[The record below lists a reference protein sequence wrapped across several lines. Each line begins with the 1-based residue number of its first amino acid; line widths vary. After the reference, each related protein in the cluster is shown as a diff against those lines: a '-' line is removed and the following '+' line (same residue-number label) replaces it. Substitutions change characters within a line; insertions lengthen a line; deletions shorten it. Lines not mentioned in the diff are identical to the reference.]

1 MAISMEESALVFLA
15 SVAVITVSGAFM
27 PGPLFAAT
35 IAKSY
40 NDPRA
45 GIKVTA
51 GHAAIEVP
59 LIVAIFLGF
68 DLVLKDQTVFAY
80 IALIGGAILMYM
92 GVSEFRARKAI
103 VQERDDGQ
111 GSFTTGMVTTIT
123 NPYWVFWWAT
133 VGATLVTTAIGYGLI
148 ILPMF
153 IITHLAVDLGWNHFV
168 ATTVFRSKGLWNRR
182 WHEYLIMAAAIIMIF
197 FAMYFL
203 YSSIT
208 TLIKF

>member
-1 MAISMEESALVFLA
+1 MPMIDSALLFLA

-80 IALIGGAILMYM
+80 IALIGGIILMYM
-92 GVSEFRARKAI
+92 GVSELRARKAI
-103 VQERDDGQ
+103 VQEKDDSQ
-111 GSFTTGMVTTIT
+111 GPFTTGMITTIT

-133 VGATLVTTAIGYGLI
+133 VGATLVTTAIGYGPI

-153 IITHLAVDLGWNHFV
+153 IVTHLAVDLGWNHFV
-168 ATTVFRSKGLWNRR
+168 ATTVHRSKGLWDRK
-182 WHEYLIMAAAIIMIF
+182 WHEYLILAAAIIMIF
-197 FAMYFL
+197 FALYFL

-208 TLIKF
+208 TLVKF

>member
-1 MAISMEESALVFLA
+1 MIDSALVFLA

-40 NDPRA
+40 NDPQA

-59 LIVAIFLGF
+59 LIIAIFLGF
-68 DLVLKDQTVFAY
+68 DFIFKDQTVFAY
-80 IALIGGAILMYM
+80 IALIGGIILMYM
-92 GVSEFRARKAI
+92 GVSELRARKTI
-103 VQERDDGQ
+103 VQETDYGQ
-111 GSFTTGMVTTIT
+111 GSFTTGMITTIS

-133 VGATLVTTAIGYGLI
+133 VGATLVTTAIGFGLV
-148 ILPMF
+148 ILPLF
-153 IITHLAVDLGWNHFV
+153 IATHLAVDLGWNHFV
-168 ATTVFRSKGLWNRR
+168 ATTVHRSKGLWDRK
-182 WHEYLIMAAAIIMIF
+182 WHEYLILAAAAIMIF
-197 FAMYFL
+197 FALYFI

-208 TLIKF
+208 TLVKF

>member
-1 MAISMEESALVFLA
+1 MEESALVFLA